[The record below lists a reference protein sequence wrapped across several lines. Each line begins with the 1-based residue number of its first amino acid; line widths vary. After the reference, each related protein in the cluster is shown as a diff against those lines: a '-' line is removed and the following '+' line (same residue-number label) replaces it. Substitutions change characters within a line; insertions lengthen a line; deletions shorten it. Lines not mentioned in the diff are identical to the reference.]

1 MLQTTFSL
9 SCSSCKSCLKVR
21 FEVWRGVESGS
32 LIRDVIA
39 ERSCSFNTKEG
50 VLNSLGLTQS
60 EFDQAVFQAYCQ
72 HKKQDCHE
80 STHVLPVALK
90 GRLYLLEEVADIRMY
105 GETAVERTAR
115 EKPDT
120 TVRNAQRRP

>member
-1 MLQTTFSL
+1 M
-9 SCSSCKSCLKVR
+9 
-21 FEVWRGVESGS
+21 
-32 LIRDVIA
+32 A

-60 EFDQAVFQAYCQ
+60 EFYCQ

-80 STHVLPVALK
+80 SIHVLPVALQ

-115 EKPDT
+115 EKADS
-120 TVRNAQRRP
+120 TVRNTQRRP